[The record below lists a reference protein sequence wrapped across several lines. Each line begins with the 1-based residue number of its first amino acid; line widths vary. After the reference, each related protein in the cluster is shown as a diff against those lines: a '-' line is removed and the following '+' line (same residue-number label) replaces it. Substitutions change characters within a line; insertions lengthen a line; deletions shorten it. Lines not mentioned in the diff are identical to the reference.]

1 VNLDPQTQLA
11 FRLNATGIIPD
22 RSSILSFTP
31 GASIGLTLSQ
41 DQTIDQPMKLSVF
54 LSTDQSIGWGDTLLD
69 AVVLDPDA
77 APISRSLNLPD
88 FNHAIWQQAKN
99 NTAYIGLLAEPIG
112 GVGRIQQFQA
122 FSVDSPRLYE
132 YDFTYD
138 YDADSHNS
146 DMYQGSVINTENAYQ
161 LNQVIDPSLD
171 RNQSGH
177 DGVYRITAIRPTTGT
192 PIGQVQVN
200 TYYDAETATYYQPV
214 EVTGSQGL
222 GSESGY
228 IRAMA
233 SNTDRFGYDFY
244 EADVWLTAPSAPT
257 IGTALP
263 IADRQVRS
271 LVNPGRNYWDTQAN
285 DGIITYSFYKEQP
298 QPQQYAGRETLSELN
313 DGVKRNVRSILS
325 NLETLINVRFVE
337 VDETPTNQG
346 VMRYLGSDG
355 EGEPFYAYTYYP
367 GEAIGGDVHLSQ
379 PAANDRR
386 NGFSAAPGAYG
397 YRTLLHETLHALGLK
412 HPGNYD
418 AGSGFSAPP
427 YLSGSEDNST
437 NTIMSYNAVGANVI
451 TPMEYD
457 RAALQY
463 LYGARAYRDTDT
475 LYQFNT
481 LSSYQVGSEFSGRSQ
496 PVKQILHDTG
506 GEDTLDFSQIKSL
519 SSNFFDLRPGGLIT
533 SKSAYNSQ
541 TYGGGRA
548 GERGFV
554 TSDYGLTL
562 AGDSLIENMINS
574 RANDQIIANDANNRF
589 SGYQLGRRV
598 GNDTIARSNQRDTLV
613 LENYRLQ
620 DIGVKVERNDLTLS
634 LVGDGTV
641 RLIDYFTQPVPIQI
655 NLAGQNYA
663 YSFTNGWGISV

>member
-1 VNLDPQTQLA
+1 M
-11 FRLNATGIIPD
+11 
-22 RSSILSFTP
+22 P
-31 GASIGLTLSQ
+31 GSSIGLTLSP
-41 DQTIDQPMKLSVF
+41 DQTIDRPMKLSAS
-54 LSTDQSIGWGDTLLD
+54 LSTDQSIGWGDILLD
-69 AVVLDPDA
+69 AVVVDPDA
-77 APISRSLNLPD
+77 GPISRSLNLPN

-138 YDADSHNS
+138 YDADNPRS
-146 DMYQGSVINTENAYQ
+146 DFYQGAVINAENAYQ
-161 LNQVIDPSLD
+161 LNQVIDPSPD
-171 RNQSGH
+171 CNQSGH
-177 DGVYRITAIRPTTGT
+177 NGVYRITAIRAATGAIGQS
-192 PIGQVQVN
+192 IGQVQVS
-200 TYYDAETATYYQPV
+200 TYYDVETGTIYTPV

-228 IRAMA
+228 IRTMA

-244 EADVWLTAPSAPT
+244 EADIWLTPPASPQVGKAKRSN
-257 IGTALP
+257 
-263 IADRQVRS
+263 DSRVRS
-271 LVNPGRNYWDTQAN
+271 LVNPAGSYWDTQAN
-285 DGIITYSFYKEQP
+285 DGIITYSFYKEQQ
-298 QPQQYAGRETLSELN
+298 QPYAGGEILSELN
-313 DGVKRNVRSILS
+313 NGVKGNVRDIFA
-325 NLETLINVRFVE
+325 NLEQLINVRFVE
-337 VDETPTNQG
+337 VEETATNQG
-346 VMRYLGSDG
+346 AIRYLGSDG
-355 EGEPFYAYTYYP
+355 EGGPFYAYTYYP
-367 GEAIGGDVHLSQ
+367 DDGIGGDVHLNQASAQ
-379 PAANDRR
+379 DNRD
-386 NGFSAAPGAYG
+386 GFSAAPGAYG

-427 YLSGSEDNST
+427 YLSGPEDNST

-451 TPMEYD
+451 TPMDYD

-481 LSSYQVGSEFSGRSQ
+481 LSSYQVRGEFSGRSQ

-506 GEDTLDFSQIKSL
+506 GEDTLDFSPIKSL

-541 TYGGGRA
+541 TYGGGSA

-562 AGDSLIENMINS
+562 AGDSLIENIVNS
-574 RANDQIIANDANNRF
+574 RANDQIIANEANNRF

-598 GNDTIARSNQRDTLV
+598 GNDTIARSNQADTLV

-620 DIGVKVERNDLTLS
+620 DIGVKVERNDLTLT

-641 RLIDYFTQPVPIQI
+641 RLIDYFSQPVPIHI

-663 YSFTNGWGISV
+663 YSFINGWGISV